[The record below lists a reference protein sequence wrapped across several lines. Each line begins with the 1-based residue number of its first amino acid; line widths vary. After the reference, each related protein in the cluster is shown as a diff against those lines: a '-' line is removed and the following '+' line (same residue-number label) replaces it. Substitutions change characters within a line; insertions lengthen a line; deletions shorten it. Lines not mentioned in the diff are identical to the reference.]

1 MIDVDRYDCDFS
13 LEEQVEASEKHFAD
27 LGEAYNEMLERKS
40 VPLLE
45 IDKNFETILLC
56 AVRYAIG
63 RKTYMP
69 SLVIDY
75 ITPLLSH
82 LSYNTLG
89 LIANDIT
96 EYGKYYGGLGD
107 DKIDRPYWLNFKRKI
122 LAEMERRGNEDT
134 EQMGKESH

>member
-27 LGEAYNEMLERKS
+27 LGEACNEMLERKS

-63 RKTYMP
+63 RQTYIP

-75 ITPLLSH
+75 ITPLLPY
-82 LSYNTLG
+82 LSEDVLK
-89 LIANDIT
+89 LIANEIIEHDT
-96 EYGKYYGGLGD
+96 YEGGLGD
-107 DKIDRPYWLNFKRKI
+107 EKIDKPYWLAFYGKITEERMKR
-122 LAEMERRGNEDT
+122 NETINT
-134 EQMGKESH
+134 EKTE

>member
-27 LGEAYNEMLERKS
+27 LGEACNEMLERKS

-63 RKTYMP
+63 RQTYMP

-75 ITPLLSH
+75 ITPLLPY
-82 LSYNTLG
+82 LTDNTLR
-89 LIANDIT
+89 LIANEIT
-96 EYGKYYGGLGD
+96 EYGANEGGLGD
-107 DKIDRPYWLNFKRKI
+107 EMIDRPYWKQFLREI
-122 LAEMERRGNEDT
+122 RLEIGGRHEP
-134 EQMGKESH
+134 

>member
-63 RKTYMP
+63 RQTYIP

-75 ITPLLSH
+75 ITPLLPY
-82 LSYNTLG
+82 LSEDVLK
-89 LIANDIT
+89 LIANEIT
-96 EYGKYYGGLGD
+96 EHDTYEGALGD
-107 DKIDRPYWLNFKRKI
+107 EKIDKPYWIDFLRKI
-122 LAEMERRGNEDT
+122 RLEIGGRHE
-134 EQMGKESH
+134 K

>member
-63 RKTYMP
+63 RQTYMP
-69 SLVIDY
+69 PLVIDY
-75 ITPLLSH
+75 ITPLLPY
-82 LSYNTLG
+82 LSDECLMW
-89 LIANDIT
+89 LDT
-96 EYGKYYGGLGD
+96 EIVEHSNYGGLGD
-107 DKIDRPYWLNFKRKI
+107 EKIDKPYWLAFYGKI
-122 LAEMERRGNEDT
+122 LAERMKQNGEL
-134 EQMGKESH
+134 